1 MSEEKQFIETIA
13 QVVKKYSS
21 PLYPSIR
28 IAQACLESNYGRSE
42 LARKA
47 HNYFGIK
54 ASKPWQGNTYTKESL
69 EVLQGQAKLEQ
80 AVFRQY
86 ESLEQSVADHAQFV
100 NSTHYRKDYYRQVI
114 QAQSIDDQAQ
124 ALTGTYATDPHY
136 GQKLIQLIQRY
147 QLEQFDQSV
156 VIHSRLNEALGG
168 QQQDRKLSE
177 IRRIVWHY
185 TAVARELDRMISD
198 HERYWQSAHGWG
210 RGGYHYY
217 IDSQGKIYQNYRLER
232 ITWGVAHHNQDTV
245 HISVEANHRD
255 NYSPAQIQS
264 RETLTLD
271 LLTRLDLP
279 AQAVVGHWEVY
290 NNSLCPGYTGE
301 EMSQY
306 RTALAQKLRESRA
319 TFLTTTSSKRIVNP
333 EPQTQ
338 VETVIQPQSDYLY
351 FAGTYYL
358 LQPMGDSLHSLASKM
373 VK

>member
-1 MSEEKQFIETIA
+1 MSKEKQFIETIA
-13 QVVKKYSS
+13 PVVKSFSS

-28 IAQACLESNYGRSE
+28 IAQACLESDYGRSE
-42 LARKA
+42 LALKA

-54 ASKPWQGNTYTKESL
+54 ASRPWQGSTYTKESL
-69 EVLQGQAKLEQ
+69 EVLEGQAKLEQ
-80 AVFRQY
+80 AAFRQY

-100 NSTHYRKDYYRQVI
+100 NSTPYRKDYYRQVI

-136 GQKLIQLIQRY
+136 GQKLIRLIQRH
-147 QLEQFDQSV
+147 QLEQYDQSV
-156 VIHSRLNEALGG
+156 VIYSRLDEALGG
-168 QQQDRKLSE
+168 QQQDRKLSD
-177 IRRIVWHY
+177 IKRIVWHY
-185 TAVARELDRMISD
+185 TAVARELDRKISD

-255 NYSPAQIQS
+255 NYSSAQIQS
-264 RETLTLD
+264 REKLTLD

-301 EMSQY
+301 EMSQF
-306 RTALAQKLRESRA
+306 RTVLSQKLKERRA
-319 TFLTTTSSKRIVNP
+319 ALLTTTSPQKSPNP
-333 EPQTQ
+333 EPLIQ
-338 VETVIQPQSDYLY
+338 EGTVIQPQSDYLY

-358 LQPMGDSLHSLASKM
+358 LQPTGDLLHPIASKM